1 MPIKPKSEAEIAIMR
16 MGGKLLAELFIKIE
30 ALVRPGAVS
39 KDIDS
44 FAYDFITRAG
54 AKPSFKGYKVGGAKY
69 PASICASRND
79 EVIHG
84 IPNRTPFNEGDIVGI
99 DIGLNLRGYHV
110 DAARTYAVGTISAE
124 AARLVKTTEEAFFTG
139 VAVLKANVHL
149 GDLSAAIQSAAER
162 AGYSVVRQFA
172 GHGIGSKLHEEPQ
185 VSNHGK
191 AGEGPTLPAGT
202 TIAIEPM
209 INAGVSEVLMMDDD
223 WTIVTRDGMLSSHYE
238 HTVLITETGYEIL
251 TALS

>member
-1 MPIKPKSEAEIAIMR
+1 MPIRPKSEAEIAIMR
-16 MGGKLLAELFIKIE
+16 QGGKLLAKLFVDIE
-30 ALVRPGAVS
+30 PFMKAGATS
-39 KDIDS
+39 KEIDA
-44 FAYDFITRAG
+44 FAYDYITRAG

-69 PASICASRND
+69 PASVCASVNE

-84 IPNRTPFNEGDIVGI
+84 IPDRTPFADGDIVGI

-110 DAARTYAVGTISAE
+110 DAARTYAVGAVSE
-124 AARLVKTTEEAFFTG
+124 AAKKLMAVTEQAFYNG
-139 VAVLKANVHL
+139 VAVLKANVPM
-149 GDLSAAIQSAAER
+149 GDLSAAIQRTAED

-172 GHGIGSKLHEEPQ
+172 GHGIGSKLHEDPQ
-185 VSNHGK
+185 VSNHGR
-191 AGEGPTLPAGT
+191 AGEGPRLPAGT

-209 INAGVSEVLMMDDD
+209 INAGVSEVLMLDDD

-251 TALS
+251 TAL